1 VVGFLFPNTALP
13 IGGFPSLRLL
23 KTVYLRGGAC
33 HNWRYFCIERR
44 AGVPPHILRIDCPDE
59 PGLVH
64 KITGVLFN
72 AGYNIS
78 SNQEFVDL
86 DAKHFF
92 MRTAFDGPTAPH
104 RVVSYLEQI
113 LPQTAVVKLTAIER
127 QPIVIMA
134 TTEAHCLGD
143 LLIRH
148 YSGELPA
155 QVRAVVSNHEKLKS
169 LVEQFGI
176 PFHFVSHQN
185 LERTAHEDLVA
196 DVLANY
202 APEYIVLAKY
212 MRILSPKFVARYPNR
227 MINIHHSFLPAFIG
241 AKPYHQ
247 AYERGVK
254 IIGATAHIVTDD
266 LDTGPIIAQ
275 SVIPVNHTYTAAA
288 MVQAGRDVEKIVLA
302 RAVKL
307 VLEERV
313 FLHGNRTV
321 VFE

>member
-1 VVGFLFPNTALP
+1 MA
-13 IGGFPSLRLL
+13 
-23 KTVYLRGGAC
+23 
-33 HNWRYFCIERR
+33 
-44 AGVPPHILRIDCPDE
+44 PHILRIDCPDE

-64 KITGVLFN
+64 KITGVLYN
-72 AGYNIS
+72 AGYNIL

-86 DAKHFF
+86 EAKHFF
-92 MRTAFDGPTAPH
+92 MRTAFEGPTAPD

-113 LPQTAVVKLTAIER
+113 LPPAAVVKLTAAEQ

-155 QVRAVVSNHEKLKS
+155 QIRAVISNHEKLKA

-176 PFHFVSHQN
+176 PFNYVSHQN
-185 LERTAHEDLVA
+185 LERTVHEDLVA
-196 DVLANY
+196 NLLADY
-202 APEYIVLAKY
+202 TPEYIVLAKY

-275 SVIPVNHTYTAAA
+275 NVIPVNHTYTAAA

-307 VLEERV
+307 ALEERV
-313 FLHGNRTV
+313 FLHGNRTII
-321 VFE
+321 FE